1 MIYSTIKILNL
12 QRNVVVF
19 QESWLNSYT
28 SQYYDMVGVAPQ
40 YFNQRGQY
48 QDTLYKIY
56 IGMSDKYL
64 LHRRESYII
73 FDVLGDLGG
82 VLEFLVFFFG
92 MIMLPMSEYSF
103 NMSAFKKLY
112 LVKSKAS

>member
-1 MIYSTIKILNL
+1 MN
-12 QRNVVVF
+12 
-19 QESWLNSYT
+19 
-28 SQYYDMVGVAPQ
+28 
-40 YFNQRGQY
+40 
-48 QDTLYKIY
+48 
-56 IGMSDKYL
+56 DKYL

-92 MIMLPMSEYSF
+92 MIMLPVSEYSF

-112 LVKSKAS
+112 LVKSKVNSELFN

>member
-1 MIYSTIKILNL
+1 L
-12 QRNVVVF
+12 
-19 QESWLNSYT
+19 
-28 SQYYDMVGVAPQ
+28 VGVAPQ
-40 YFNQRGQY
+40 YFNQRGTY

-56 IGMSDKYL
+56 VGMNDKYL

-103 NMSAFKKLY
+103 NMSAFTKLY
-112 LVKSKAS
+112 LVKSKVSPGIFNNGEDAANKRAQEADPEKGAKSSTVA

>member
-1 MIYSTIKILNL
+1 
-12 QRNVVVF
+12 
-19 QESWLNSYT
+19 
-28 SQYYDMVGVAPQ
+28 
-40 YFNQRGQY
+40 
-48 QDTLYKIY
+48 
-56 IGMSDKYL
+56 MSDKYL

-112 LVKSKAS
+112 LVKSKASQEILKGDDKDKKDGEADPEKGK